1 MERKVTTERANWK
14 ARVEAR
20 GLVWHSADEQPY
32 WHEGV
37 HYEITGD
44 EIEKIERAT
53 NELHTLC
60 LSAVQ
65 VVIDEKRYDQLGI
78 PPTAIPLIESSWE
91 AEPPSLYGRFD
102 LAYDGVSPPKMLEYN
117 ADTPTSLLE
126 ASVIQWDWM
135 QDCFPKADQFN
146 GIHESLISLWREF
159 QPYLPAPGPD
169 GHIVHF
175 SSMDNVEDAMT
186 SAYLAETAALA
197 GYRVKMLAIDDLG
210 WNDLAREFRD
220 LDEERI
226 TTLFK
231 LYPWEWMA
239 SEAFAAHVLPS
250 ESVIIEPAWKMIL
263 SNKGILP
270 ILWELNPDSPYLLPA
285 YFDDPGDMFEWVK
298 KPLLSREGANVTVHT
313 MQDHIEGKGS
323 YGAEGFIFQ
332 ELATIPLFEGRRPV
346 IGAWM
351 VGQSAAGIG
360 IRESDGWVTDN
371 TSRFVPHI
379 FR

>member
-1 MERKVTTERANWK
+1 MTE
-14 ARVEAR
+14 
-20 GLVWHSADEQPY
+20 
-32 WHEGV
+32 
-37 HYEITGD
+37 I
-44 EIEKIERAT
+44 
-53 NELHTLC
+53 
-60 LSAVQ
+60 
-65 VVIDEKRYDQLGI
+65 
-78 PPTAIPLIESSWE
+78 
-91 AEPPSLYGRFD
+91 
-102 LAYDGVSPPKMLEYN
+102 
-117 ADTPTSLLE
+117 
-126 ASVIQWDWM
+126 
-135 QDCFPKADQFN
+135 
-146 GIHESLISLWREF
+146 
-159 QPYLPAPGPD
+159 
-169 GHIVHF
+169 
-175 SSMDNVEDAMT
+175 
-186 SAYLAETAALA
+186 
-197 GYRVKMLAIDDLG
+197 G
-210 WNDLAREFRD
+210 WN
-220 LDEERI
+220 ERRNAFVDNTPYQEAI
-226 TTLFK
+226 RSLFK

-263 SNKGILP
+263 SNKGIHP